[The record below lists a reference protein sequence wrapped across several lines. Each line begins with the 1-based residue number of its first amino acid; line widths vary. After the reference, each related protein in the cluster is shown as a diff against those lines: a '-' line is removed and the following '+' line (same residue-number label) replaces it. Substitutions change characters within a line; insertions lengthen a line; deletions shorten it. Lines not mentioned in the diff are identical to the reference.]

1 MPHCGF
7 CVQIQDHDFALYACS
22 KLHTSISIPPG
33 YWRDA
38 LQLQGVNGRIYVM
51 RGFSIR
57 VQTTFWYTMD
67 HQCLQKACDLGN
79 TSIWESQSNPSNAA
93 RPKCPIILLPA
104 FYPRKSNWSHFP
116 SSVANSCGI
125 SCAWSKALTI
135 QAIST
140 LSTTKF
146 ELCTFLFASVLLST
160 IRRLGCQMGHM
171 LQVIAGNIVEYR
183 ANQIIS

>member
-1 MPHCGF
+1 MTLHCMHAPNSTHQSASHQDIEEMLCNCKEWMVESMWWEVSPYEYKPPFDIQWTINASKKPAILVIHRSGNHNQTHPMPH
-7 CVQIQDHDFALYACS
+7 VQSA
-22 KLHTSISIPPG
+22 
-33 YWRDA
+33 
-38 LQLQGVNGRIYVM
+38 
-51 RGFSIR
+51 
-57 VQTTFWYTMD
+57 
-67 HQCLQKACDLGN
+67 
-79 TSIWESQSNPSNAA
+79 PS
-93 RPKCPIILLPA
+93 IILLPA
-104 FYPRKSNWSHFP
+104 CYPRKSNWSHFP

-160 IRRLGCQMGHM
+160 IRRLGCQMGQM

>member
-1 MPHCGF
+1 MPPKKPAILVIHRSGNHNQTHPMPH
-7 CVQIQDHDFALYACS
+7 VQSA
-22 KLHTSISIPPG
+22 
-33 YWRDA
+33 
-38 LQLQGVNGRIYVM
+38 
-51 RGFSIR
+51 
-57 VQTTFWYTMD
+57 
-67 HQCLQKACDLGN
+67 
-79 TSIWESQSNPSNAA
+79 PS
-93 RPKCPIILLPA
+93 IILLPA
-104 FYPRKSNWSHFP
+104 CYPRKSNWSHFP

-160 IRRLGCQMGHM
+160 IRRLGCQMGQM

-183 ANQIIS
+183 AMSKSNHFIICPAKLHSDYIGLHRLLLTKGWLHNFQTATR